1 MRGGGGA
8 DTIDGGPGADE
19 LTGDE
24 VARAIGA
31 AATHCPDT
39 PIVASFLGDDG
50 ARALMAE
57 GVPVPM
63 FEFPVE
69 AVGALGRVAALGA
82 WRREDLG
89 VVPDPAD
96 LPGLDLDRAADLVH
110 AALPGSDDGA
120 GGGIAGSRWLDVDEV
135 AALLEALGFD
145 WLAHRTVDAAD
156 AAVAAAEALGWP
168 VALKATG
175 LDHFRPGE
183 GGGAALSLHE
193 PDDLRESYRRMCEHL
208 GDAMR
213 PAVVQR
219 MADPGVEILL
229 AGHQHASFG
238 GVVTC
243 GLGGPTTGANPD
255 RPVRILPLT
264 DRDAGRLL
272 EASAV
277 APLFDDDAHRAVVE
291 VALLRLAAA
300 LEHIPELADIE
311 LNPVMVAE
319 RAEVATAR
327 VRVAPYVWDEGPAV
341 RRLGG

>member
-1 MRGGGGA
+1 MG
-8 DTIDGGPGADE
+8 
-19 LTGDE
+19 
-24 VARAIGA
+24 
-31 AATHCPDT
+31 
-39 PIVASFLGDDG
+39 
-50 ARALMAE
+50 E
-57 GVPVPM
+57 GVPVPV

-69 AVGALGRVAALGA
+69 AVTALGRVAALGD

-89 VVPDPAD
+89 TVPDPAS
-96 LPGLDLDRAADLVH
+96 LPGFDLERATALVR
-110 AALPGSDDGA
+110 AALPAGSD
-120 GGGIAGSRWLDVDEV
+120 GGGSRWLDVDEV
-135 AALLEALGFD
+135 GDLLRALGFD
-145 WLAHRTVDAAD
+145 WLAHRTVDDAD
-156 AAVAAAEALGWP
+156 AAVAAAESIGWP

-183 GGGAALSLHE
+183 GGGAALSLHDA
-193 PDDLRESYRRMCEHL
+193 DDLRGTYQRMLDHL

-291 VALLRLAAA
+291 GALLRLAAA

-327 VRVAPYVWDEGPAV
+327 VRVAPTSGTRVRRAPPRRLRHGPAPPRAV
-341 RRLGG
+341 GLRPARAGATPSRPC